1 MALLFISNVVPDR
14 EGYRNRALNRSGNN
28 AVMGICDAL
37 PKESNFTL
45 LSCRPVPSFPRGKMF
60 IKGETVRLD
69 SGRDVYIVPTLNIKL
84 LKNLF
89 WGLWFYFYVRKW
101 AKRNSK
107 EKRDVLV
114 YNIYTPP
121 ISWLYKAAKK
131 TKSKLTAIL
140 YDLGVPPT
148 RLGLSKLTMLGYKMM
163 EKEAEKYIPL
173 LDGRVVINE
182 AIINHYAPGKDYI
195 LVDGGISDGI
205 VNRLFPLKETESD
218 HLHLVCA
225 GMLWDQNG
233 TKLILSAL
241 KGHPELDVTIHFA
254 GKGID
259 VPLIEAAAAEDN
271 RVKYEGML
279 TVDELFKLYER
290 SDVLLNLRI
299 EEDVDFHFPSK
310 LLECMATGK
319 HVISTPI
326 AHAERDYGGYISI
339 FHDITPDGLA
349 DLIRQLSDEGK
360 SRLLESGKAAR
371 AFMLAHRTW
380 AERTKEIMNYLNRD
394 ES

>member
-14 EGYRNRALNRSGNN
+14 APYRNKALNRSGNN
-28 AVMGICDAL
+28 VVMGICDSL
-37 PKESNFTL
+37 PVESNFTL
-45 LSCRPVPSFPRGKMF
+45 LSCRPVPSFPRGKIF
-60 IKGETVRLD
+60 IKGESVRLE

-84 LKNLF
+84 LKNLY

-101 AKRNSK
+101 AKANRE
-107 EKRDVLV
+107 EKRDILV

-121 ISWLYKAAKK
+121 ISWLYKAAMK

-140 YDLGVPPT
+140 YDLGVPPA
-148 RLGLSKLTMLGYKMM
+148 RLGLSMLTMLGYKMM

-182 AIINHYAPGKDYI
+182 AIISHYAPGKDFI
-195 LVDGGISDGI
+195 LVDGGISEGI
-205 VNRLFPLKETESD
+205 VSKLFPLTENESG

-241 KGHPELDVTIHFA
+241 KGHPELDVTVHFA

-339 FHDITPDGLA
+339 LHDITPDGLA

-360 SRLLESGKAAR
+360 SKLLESGKAAR

-380 AERTKEIMNYLNRD
+380 NERTKEIMNYLNRD

>member
-14 EGYRNRALNRSGNN
+14 EHYRNKALNRSGNN
-28 AVMGICDAL
+28 VVMGICDAL
-37 PKESNFTL
+37 SSDTNFML
-45 LSCRPVPSFPRGKMF
+45 LSCRPVPSFPRGNMF

-84 LKNLF
+84 LKNLY
-89 WGLWFYFYVRKW
+89 WGLWFYFYIRKW
-101 AKRNSK
+101 AKAHSE
-107 EKRDVLV
+107 EKRDILV

-121 ISWLYKAAKK
+121 ISWLYRAAEK

-140 YDLGVPPT
+140 YDLGVPPK
-148 RLGLSKLTMLGYKMM
+148 RLGLSKLTMLGYRMM
-163 EKEAEKYIPL
+163 EKEAKKYIPL
-173 LDGRVVINE
+173 LDGRIVINE
-182 AIINHYAPGKDYI
+182 AIINHYALGRDYI

-205 VNRLFPLKETESD
+205 INKLFPLTESASD

-241 KGHPELDVTIHFA
+241 KQHPELNVTVHFA
-254 GKGID
+254 GSGID
-259 VPLIEAAAAEDN
+259 VPLIEEASAIDK
-271 RVKYEGML
+271 RVRYEGML
-279 TVDELFKLYER
+279 SVDELFKLYGQ
-290 SDVLLNLRI
+290 SDILLNLRI
-299 EEDVDFHFPSK
+299 EEEVDFHFPSK

-326 AHAERDYGGYISI
+326 AHAERDYGEYITI
-339 FHDITPDGLA
+339 LHDITPDGFA
-349 DLIRQLSDEGK
+349 HLIQMLSKEGK
-360 SRLLESGKAAR
+360 AELLRRGKSAR
-371 AFMLAHRTW
+371 AFMLANRTW
-380 AERTKEIMNYLNRD
+380 NERTKEILNYLNRH